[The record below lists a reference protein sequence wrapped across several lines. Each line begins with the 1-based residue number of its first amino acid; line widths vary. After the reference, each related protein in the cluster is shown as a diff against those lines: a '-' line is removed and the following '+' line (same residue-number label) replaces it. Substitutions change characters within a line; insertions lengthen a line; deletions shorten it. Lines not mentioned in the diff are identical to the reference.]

1 MKKFHTV
8 IVGGGPGGLACAT
21 LLARQGKEVLVLE
34 RNSSIGP
41 KVCAGGIPCVAQGFD
56 FPETLWENSFT
67 CQHISSNWQHA
78 MIQDVNP
85 IIRTVDRGRL
95 GRWMAEKAVAAGVNI
110 ATNTLVLKISED
122 RIVTKGGEEFGFCFL
137 VGADGSSSLVRRQLG
152 IPTEHMGVGINYQV
166 PGIFPEMQW
175 HLNTDL
181 FGNGY
186 AWIFPHQDT
195 ASIGVYARRSTS
207 KPGALLNSLHQWAA
221 HHGHELKSRQPQAA
235 LINSDFRGW
244 RFNNRFLIGDAAGL
258 ASGLTGE
265 GIYSAIVSG
274 EEAARTILDGGYE
287 SKKMDQ
293 LIKKHRQH
301 ARILDLASGGKLAGK
316 LVLEAL
322 VFCLRIGL
330 IPFNALEMGIDQPS
344 QRIYP

>member
-21 LLARQGKEVLVLE
+21 LLAQQGKKVLVLE
-34 RNSSIGP
+34 RNSTIGP
-41 KVCAGGIPCVAQGFD
+41 KVCAGGIPYVAQNLG
-56 FPETLWENSFT
+56 FPESLWERSFT
-67 CQHISSNWQHA
+67 RQQINSNWQHTV
-78 MIQDVNP
+78 IQDDKP

-95 GRWMAEKAVAAGVNI
+95 GRWMAEKAVAAGVSI
-110 ATNTLVLKISED
+110 ATDTLVLKISEG
-122 RIVTKGGEEFGFCFL
+122 RVATRGGEEFGYDFL
-137 VGADGSSSLVRRQLG
+137 VGGDGSSSLVRRHLG
-152 IPTEHMGVGINYQV
+152 IPTAEMGVGINYQI
-166 PGIFPEMQW
+166 PGSFPEMQW

-207 KPGALLNSLHQWAA
+207 KPGLLLNSLHQWAA
-221 HHGHELKSRQPQAA
+221 DHGHELKSRQPQAA

-287 SKKMDQ
+287 SKKMAQ
-293 LIKKHRQH
+293 LIKKHHRH
-301 ARILDLASGGKLAGK
+301 ARILELASGGKLAGK
-316 LVLEAL
+316 LILETL
-322 VFCLRIGL
+322 VFCLRTGL
-330 IPFNALEMGIDQPS
+330 IPFNALEMGIDHPS
-344 QRIYP
+344 

>member
-21 LLARQGKEVLVLE
+21 LLARQGKAVLVLE

-41 KVCAGGIPCVAQGFD
+41 KVCAGGIPSVAQGLG
-56 FPETLWENSFT
+56 FPEDLWERSFT
-67 CQHISSNWQHA
+67 SQHISSNWQHA
-78 MIQDVNP
+78 VIQESSP

-95 GRWMAEKAVAAGVNI
+95 GRWMAEKAVTAGVTI
-110 ATNTLVLKISED
+110 ATGTLVLKISQD
-122 RIVTKGGEEFGFCFL
+122 RVHTRGGEEFGFSFL

-166 PGIFPEMQW
+166 PGNFPEMQW

-207 KPGALLNSLHQWAA
+207 KPAILLNSLHQWAA
-221 HHGHELKSRQPQAA
+221 DHGQELKSRQPEAA

-244 RFNNRFLIGDAAGL
+244 RFNNRFLVGDAAGL

-274 EEAARTILDGGYE
+274 EEVARTILDPGYE
-287 SKKMDQ
+287 SKKMAR
-293 LIKKHRQH
+293 IITRHRQH
-301 ARILDLASGGKLAGK
+301 SRILDLASGSKMGGK
-316 LVLEAL
+316 LVLEGL
-322 VFCLRIGL
+322 IFCLRAKL
-330 IPFNALEMGIDQPS
+330 IPFSALEMGMDQPS
-344 QRIYP
+344 

>member
-21 LLARQGKEVLVLE
+21 FLARQGKEVLVLE
-34 RNSSIGP
+34 RNSAIGP
-41 KVCAGGIPCVAQGFD
+41 KVCAGGIPAAAQGLG
-56 FPETLWENSFT
+56 FPETLWERSFT
-67 CQHISSNWQHA
+67 RQHINSNWQHTI
-78 MIQDVNP
+78 IQDDKP
-85 IIRTVDRGRL
+85 IVRTVDRGRL
-95 GRWMAEKAVAAGVNI
+95 GRWMTERAVAAGVSI
-110 ATNTLVLKISED
+110 VINTLVLKIGED
-122 RIVTKGGEEFGFCFL
+122 RVQTRGGEEFGYDFL

-152 IPTEHMGVGINYQV
+152 IPTEKMGVGINYQIA
-166 PGIFPEMQW
+166 GDFPEMQW

-195 ASIGVYARRSTS
+195 ASIGVYARRSSS
-207 KPGALLNSLHQWAA
+207 KPGTLLDSLHQWAA
-221 HHGHELKSRQPQAA
+221 RHGHELKSRQPQAA
-235 LINSDFRGW
+235 LINFDFRGW

-287 SKKMDQ
+287 SKKMAQ

-301 ARILDLASGGKLAGK
+301 AHLLELASGGKLASK
-316 LVLEAL
+316 LILETM
-322 VFCLRIGL
+322 VFCLRTGL
-330 IPFNALEMGIDQPS
+330 IPFSALEMGIDQPS
-344 QRIYP
+344 

>member
-34 RNSSIGP
+34 RNRAIGP
-41 KVCAGGIPCVAQGFD
+41 KVCAGGIPSAAQNLG
-56 FPETLWENSFT
+56 FPESLWERSFT
-67 CQHISSNWQHA
+67 RQQINSNWQRA
-78 MIQDVNP
+78 IIQDDKP

-95 GRWMAEKAVAAGVNI
+95 GRWMAEQAQAAGVSI
-110 ATNTLVLKISED
+110 TTNALVLKISED
-122 RIVTKGGEEFGFCFL
+122 RVAIRGGAEFGYDFL

-152 IPTEHMGVGINYQV
+152 IATTEMGVGINYQIA
-166 PGIFPEMQW
+166 GNFPEMQW
-175 HLNTDL
+175 HLNPDL

-207 KPGALLNSLHQWAA
+207 KPGLLLNSLHQWATA
-221 HHGHELKSRQPQAA
+221 HGHELKSRQPQAA

-274 EEAARTILDGGYE
+274 EEAARTILDPGYE
-287 SKKMDQ
+287 SRKMAQ
-293 LIKKHRQH
+293 IIKKHHQH
-301 ARILDLASGGKLAGK
+301 ARILELASGGKLAGK
-316 LVLEAL
+316 IILEAL
-322 VFCLRIGL
+322 IFCLRTGL
-330 IPFNALEMGIDQPS
+330 IPSSALEMGIDQPL
-344 QRIYP
+344 

>member
-34 RNSSIGP
+34 RNSAIGP
-41 KVCAGGIPCVAQGFD
+41 KVCAGGIPAAAQGLG
-56 FPETLWENSFT
+56 FPDTLWERSFT
-67 CQHISSNWQHA
+67 RQHINSNWQHTI
-78 MIQDVNP
+78 IQDDKP

-95 GRWMAEKAVAAGVNI
+95 GRWMSERAVAAGVSI
-110 ATNTLVLKISED
+110 ITNTLVLKIGED
-122 RIVTKGGEEFGFCFL
+122 RVQTRGGEEFGYDFL

-152 IPTEHMGVGINYQV
+152 IPTKKMGVGINYQIA
-166 PGIFPEMQW
+166 GDFPEMQW

-195 ASIGVYARRSTS
+195 ASIGVYARRSAG
-207 KPGALLNSLHQWAA
+207 KPGLLLDSLHQWATR
-221 HHGHELKSRQPQAA
+221 HGHELKSRQPQAA
-235 LINSDFRGW
+235 LINFDFRGW

-274 EEAARTILDGGYE
+274 EEAARTILDDGYE
-287 SKKMDQ
+287 SKKMAQ

-301 ARILDLASGGKLAGK
+301 THLLELASGGKLASK
-316 LVLEAL
+316 LILETM
-322 VFCLRIGL
+322 VFCLRTGL
-330 IPFNALEMGIDQPS
+330 IPFSALEMGIDQPS
-344 QRIYP
+344 

>member
-1 MKKFHTV
+1 MAMKKFHTV

-34 RNSSIGP
+34 RNGAIGP
-41 KVCAGGIPCVAQGFD
+41 KVCAGGIPSGAMGLGFPD
-56 FPETLWENSFT
+56 TLWERSFSR
-67 CQHISSNWQHA
+67 QHISSNWQQT
-78 MIQDVNP
+78 MIQDAKP

-95 GRWMAEKAVAAGVNI
+95 GRWMAERAGAAGVTI
-110 ATNTLVLKISED
+110 ATNALALEISED
-122 RIVTKGGEEFGFCFL
+122 RVLIRGGEEFGYNFL

-152 IPTEHMGVGINYQV
+152 IPTQQMGVGINYQV
-166 PGIFPEMQW
+166 PGNFPEMQW

-195 ASIGVYARRSTS
+195 ASIGVYARRSAS
-207 KPGALLNSLHQWAA
+207 KPGLLLNSLHQWAA
-221 HHGHELKSRQPQAA
+221 SHGHELKSRQPQAA
-235 LINSDFRGW
+235 LINFDFRGW

-274 EEAARTILDGGYE
+274 EETARTILDGGYE
-287 SKKMDQ
+287 SKKMTQ
-293 LIKKHRQH
+293 LIKKHHQH
-301 ARILDLASGGKLAGK
+301 ARILALASSGKLTGTII
-316 LVLEAL
+316 LESL
-322 VFCLRIGL
+322 VFCLRLGL
-330 IPFNALEMGIDQPS
+330 IPFSALEMGIDQPS
-344 QRIYP
+344 

>member
-1 MKKFHTV
+1 MKNFHTV

-34 RNSSIGP
+34 RNSAIGP
-41 KVCAGGIPCVAQGFD
+41 KVCAGGIPSVAQNLD
-56 FPETLWENSFT
+56 FPEALWEKSFT
-67 CQHISSNWQHA
+67 RQQINSNWQHTV
-78 MIQDVNP
+78 IQNKNP

-95 GRWMAEKAVAAGVNI
+95 GRWMAERAVAAGVSI

-122 RIVTKGGEEFGFCFL
+122 RVATRGGEEFGYDFL

-152 IPTEHMGVGINYQV
+152 IPTEKMGVGINYQIA
-166 PGIFPEMQW
+166 GDFPEMQW

-207 KPGALLNSLHQWAA
+207 KPGLLLNSLHQWAA
-221 HHGHELKSRQPQAA
+221 HHNLELKSRQPQAA

-265 GIYSAIVSG
+265 GIYSAIISG

-287 SKKMDQ
+287 SKKMTQ
-293 LIKKHRQH
+293 LIKKHHQH
-301 ARILDLASGGKLAGK
+301 ARVLELASGGKLAGK
-316 LVLEAL
+316 LVLEGL
-322 VFCLRIGL
+322 VFCLRTGL

-344 QRIYP
+344 

>member
-1 MKKFHTV
+1 MKNFHTV

-34 RNSSIGP
+34 RNSAIGP
-41 KVCAGGIPCVAQGFD
+41 KVCAGGIPSLAMD
-56 FPETLWENSFT
+56 LAFPEPLWERSFT
-67 CQHISSNWQHA
+67 RQHISSNWQQTTLQNA
-78 MIQDVNP
+78 TP
-85 IIRTVDRGRL
+85 IIRTIDRGRL
-95 GRWMAEKAVAAGVNI
+95 GRWMAERAQAEGVSI
-110 ATNTLVLKISED
+110 KTSALVLEIAED
-122 RIVTKGGEEFGFCFL
+122 RVRIRGGEEFGFCFL

-152 IPTEHMGVGINYQV
+152 IPTEKMGVGINYQV
-166 PGIFPEMQW
+166 PGNFPEMQW
-175 HLNTDL
+175 YLDTDL

-207 KPGALLNSLHQWAA
+207 KPGILLNSLHQWAA
-221 HHGHELKSRQPQAA
+221 RRNLELKSRQPQAA

-274 EEAARTILDGGYE
+274 EETARTILDAGYE
-287 SKKMDQ
+287 SEKMARI
-293 LIKKHRQH
+293 IKKHRQH
-301 ARILDLASGGKLAGK
+301 ARILELASGGKLAGK
-316 LVLEAL
+316 LVLETMI
-322 VFCLRIGL
+322 FCLRTGL
-330 IPFNALEMGIDQPS
+330 IPSRALEMGIDQPL
-344 QRIYP
+344 

>member
-21 LLARQGKEVLVLE
+21 LLAQQGKEVLVLE
-34 RNSSIGP
+34 RNSAIGP
-41 KVCAGGIPCVAQGFD
+41 KVCAGGIPSVALDLD
-56 FPETLWENSFT
+56 FPETLWERSFT
-67 CQHISSNWQHA
+67 RQQINSNWQHTV
-78 MIQDVNP
+78 IQDDKP
-85 IIRTVDRGRL
+85 IIRTIDRGRL
-95 GRWMAEKAVAAGVNI
+95 GRWMAERAMATGVSI
-110 ATNTLVLKISED
+110 KTNALVQQITKD
-122 RIVTKGGEEFGFCFL
+122 RVVTRGGEEFGYDFL
-137 VGADGSSSLVRRQLG
+137 VGADGSSSLVRRRLD
-152 IPTEHMGVGINYQV
+152 IPTEQMGVGINYQV
-166 PGIFPEMQW
+166 AGNFPEMQW

-207 KPGALLNSLHQWAA
+207 KPGALLNSLHLWAA
-221 HHGHELKSRQPQAA
+221 GHGYELKSRQPQAA

-265 GIYSAIVSG
+265 GIYSSIVSG
-274 EEAARTILDGGYE
+274 EETARTILDAGYE
-287 SKKMDQ
+287 SSKMTQ
-293 LIKKHRQH
+293 LIKKHHQH
-301 ARILDLASGGKLAGK
+301 ARILTLASGGKLAGK
-316 LVLEAL
+316 LVLEGL
-322 VFCLRIGL
+322 IFCLRTGL

-344 QRIYP
+344 

>member
-34 RNSSIGP
+34 RNSEIGP
-41 KVCAGGIPCVAQGFD
+41 KVCAGGIPAAAQGFG
-56 FPETLWENSFT
+56 FPETLWERSFT
-67 CQHISSNWQHA
+67 RQQINSNWQHTV
-78 MIQDVNP
+78 IQDDKP

-95 GRWMAEKAVAAGVNI
+95 GRWMAESAVTAGVSI
-110 ATNTLVLKISED
+110 ATNSLVLKISED
-122 RIVTKGGEEFGFCFL
+122 RVVTRGGEEFGYDFL
-137 VGADGSSSLVRRQLG
+137 VGADGSSSLVRRQMG
-152 IPTEHMGVGINYQV
+152 IPTEKMGVGINYQIA
-166 PGIFPEMQW
+166 GDFPEMQW

-207 KPGALLNSLHQWAA
+207 KPGILLNSLHQWAA
-221 HHGHELKSRQPQAA
+221 SHGHELKSRQPQAA

-274 EEAARTILDGGYE
+274 EETARTILDGGYE

-293 LIKKHRQH
+293 LIKKHQQH
-301 ARILDLASGGKLAGK
+301 TRLLELASGGKLTGK
-316 LVLEAL
+316 LILETM
-322 VFCLRIGL
+322 VFCLRTGL
-330 IPFNALEMGIDQPS
+330 IPFSALEMGIDQPL
-344 QRIYP
+344 

>member
-1 MKKFHTV
+1 MKNFHTV

-21 LLARQGKEVLVLE
+21 LLAQQGKDVLVLE
-34 RNSSIGP
+34 RNSAIGP
-41 KVCAGGIPCVAQGFD
+41 KVCAGGIPSVAQDLG
-56 FPETLWENSFT
+56 FPETLWERSFT
-67 CQHISSNWQHA
+67 RQHISSNWQHA
-78 MIQDVNP
+78 VIQDDKP

-95 GRWMAEKAVAAGVNI
+95 GRWMAERAVAAGANI
-110 ATNTLVLKISED
+110 TTNSLVLEITKD
-122 RIVTKGGEEFGFCFL
+122 RVRTRGGEEFGYDFL

-152 IPTEHMGVGINYQV
+152 LPTEKMGVGINYQIA
-166 PGIFPEMQW
+166 GNFPEMQW

-195 ASIGVYARRSTS
+195 ASIGIYARRSTN
-207 KPGALLNSLHQWAA
+207 KPGILLDSLHQWATR
-221 HHGHELKSRQPQAA
+221 HNLELKSRQPQAA
-235 LINSDFRGW
+235 LINFDFRGW

-258 ASGLTGE
+258 TSGLTGE

-287 SKKMDQ
+287 SKKMAQ
-293 LIKKHRQH
+293 LIKKHQQH
-301 ARILDLASGGKLAGK
+301 ARILELSSGGKLASK
-316 LVLEAL
+316 LVLEAMI
-322 VFCLRIGL
+322 FCLRAGL

-344 QRIYP
+344 

>member
-1 MKKFHTV
+1 MKNFHTV

-34 RNSSIGP
+34 RNSAIGP
-41 KVCAGGIPCVAQGFD
+41 KVCAGGIPSVAQGLG
-56 FPETLWENSFT
+56 FPETLWEKSFT
-67 CQHISSNWQHA
+67 SQRISSNWQHA
-78 MIQDVNP
+78 VIQDDSP

-95 GRWMAEKAVAAGVNI
+95 GRWMADRAVAAGVSI
-110 ATNTLVLKISED
+110 ATNALVLKIGEN
-122 RIVTKGGEEFGFCFL
+122 RVHLRGGEEFGFSFL

-152 IPTEHMGVGINYQV
+152 LPTEHMGVGINYQV
-166 PGIFPEMQW
+166 QGNFPEMQW
-175 HLNTDL
+175 HLDTEL

-207 KPGALLNSLHQWAA
+207 KPNILLNRLHQWGARYNL
-221 HHGHELKSRQPQAA
+221 ELKSRQPQAA

-244 RFNNRFLIGDAAGL
+244 RFHNRFLIGDAAGL

-274 EEAARTILDGGYE
+274 EEAARTILDAGYE
-287 SKKMDQ
+287 SKKMTQ
-293 LIKKHRQH
+293 LIKRHHQH
-301 ARILDLASGGKLAGK
+301 TRILELASSGKLTGK
-316 LVLEAL
+316 LVLESL
-322 VFCLRIGL
+322 IFCLRTGL
-330 IPFNALEMGIDQPS
+330 IPFRALEMGIDQPS
-344 QRIYP
+344 